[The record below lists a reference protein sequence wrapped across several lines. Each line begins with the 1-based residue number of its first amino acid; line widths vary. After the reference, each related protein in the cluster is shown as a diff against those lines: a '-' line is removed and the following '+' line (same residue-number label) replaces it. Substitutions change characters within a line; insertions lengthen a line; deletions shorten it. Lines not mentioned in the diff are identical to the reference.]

1 MLKTILTRHVSAEFN
16 VNENGQEVLVKSVA
30 INFDADAVPHVSEAL
45 HSPDLYNKHRSE
57 VRKDEQALS
66 ELRYQIE
73 DAILAEK
80 EAAAADAEAEE
91 ETGA

>member
-1 MLKTILTRHVSAEFN
+1 MLKTILTRHVSAEFV

-30 INFDADAVPHVSEAL
+30 VNFDADAVPQVSEAL
-45 HSPDLYNKHRSE
+45 HSPELYNKHRAE
-57 VRKDEQALS
+57 IRKDEQALS

-80 EAAAADAEAEE
+80 AATAAATEKEE
-91 ETGA
+91 

>member
-1 MLKTILTRHVSAEFN
+1 MLKTILTLHVSAEFT

-30 INFDADAVPHVSEAL
+30 VNFDADAVPQVSEAL
-45 HSPDLYNKHRSE
+45 HSPELYNKHRRE
-57 VRKDEQALS
+57 LRKDEQALS

-80 EAAAADAEAEE
+80 EAAAANLEEAEV
-91 ETGA
+91 

>member
-1 MLKTILTRHVSAEFN
+1 MLKTILTRHVSAEFT

-30 INFDADAVPHVSEAL
+30 VNFDADAVPQVSEAL
-45 HSPDLYNKHRSE
+45 HSPKFYNKHRHE
-57 VRKDEQALS
+57 LRKDEQALR

-80 EAAAADAEAEE
+80 EAAAANEE
-91 ETGA
+91 VEG

>member
-1 MLKTILTRHVSAEFN
+1 MLKTILTRHVSAEFT

-30 INFDADAVPHVSEAL
+30 VNFDADAVPQVSEAL
-45 HSPDLYNKHRSE
+45 HSPELYNKHRRE
-57 VRKDEQALS
+57 LRKDEQALS

-80 EAAAADAEAEE
+80 EAAAANLDKEAEV
-91 ETGA
+91 

>member
-1 MLKTILTRHVSAEFN
+1 MLRTILTRNVSAEFT

-30 INFDADAVPHVSEAL
+30 VNFDADAVPQVSEAL
-45 HSPDLYNKHRSE
+45 HSPDLYNKHRRE
-57 VRKDEQALS
+57 LRKDEEALS

-91 ETGA
+91 ETEA

>member
-1 MLKTILTRHVSAEFN
+1 MLKTILTRHVSAEFT

-30 INFDADAVPHVSEAL
+30 VNFDADAVPQVSEAL
-45 HSPDLYNKHRSE
+45 HSPEIYNKHRAE
-57 VRKDEQALS
+57 IRADEEALR

-80 EAAAADAEAEE
+80 EAAAANLDKEAEV
-91 ETGA
+91 